1 MALID
6 QAVSVEKMFENDG
19 HINVYSPGAG
29 EDNPLGS
36 NIFSLTYLITVLF
49 SQ

>member
-6 QAVSVEKMFENDG
+6 QAVSVEKIFENGG

-29 EDNPLGS
+29 EDNPPGVKY
-36 NIFSLTYLITVLF
+36 FSLTYLITVLF